1 MKIDFITYSAATNY
15 GAMLQTYGLYSFLVS
30 QGHNVE
36 TINYIQDRYDLAA
49 KYVAAAIMAVLIAWT
64 AEVLLN
70 LFVFIIITIAFH
82 YQFLER
88 DNLDN

>member
-36 TINYIQDRYDLAA
+36 TINYIQNRYDSWD
-49 KYVAAAIMAVLIAWT
+49 YSC
-64 AEVLLN
+64 
-70 LFVFIIITIAFH
+70 
-82 YQFLER
+82 LER
-88 DNLDN
+88 KE